1 VVSIDGHHQPSGDDS
16 MEEIDTREKEIAISV
31 PKKRMSMYMFQNM
44 LPKHIETDV
53 EGNVSIETEAS
64 ITLGEDSDVVG
75 ATATDDA
82 PVVPLFEHY
91 LVIGVPVDV
100 SRHFIAWELYVH
112 SLYSSGRPGSVKSNT
127 PKTGK
132 CVKSLD
138 EQAWEFFGIDATP
151 QRGAQQSSLHDRQT
165 IRHCPAAQQLHV
177 FQAVKPRYG

>member
-1 VVSIDGHHQPSGDDS
+1 
-16 MEEIDTREKEIAISV
+16 MEEVDTREKEIAISV

-75 ATATDDA
+75 ATGDA

-100 SRHFIAWELYVH
+100 SRHFIAWEL
-112 SLYSSGRPGSVKSNT
+112 N
-127 PKTGK
+127 
-132 CVKSLD
+132 
-138 EQAWEFFGIDATP
+138 
-151 QRGAQQSSLHDRQT
+151 
-165 IRHCPAAQQLHV
+165 
-177 FQAVKPRYG
+177 